1 MAQRYPPDL
10 QFFAAIGPAE
20 DGWSLAPL
28 PTDLLSRHPGEKR
41 KLGAEYTG
49 DLVAPLNKR
58 LAYGTSHAAINAG
71 FLACAQSPG
80 AYLHF
85 LDFLSS

>member
-1 MAQRYPPDL
+1 MAGRCLSDL
-10 QFFAAIGPAE
+10 QFFAPLDPAE
-20 DGWSLAPL
+20 DGWSVAPL
-28 PTDLLSRHPGEKR
+28 PTHPLSRHPGEKR

-71 FLACAQSPG
+71 FLACTQSPG
-80 AYLHF
+80 AYLHLF
-85 LDFLSS
+85 FQR